1 MTVAGNLR
9 LAGDS
14 SNVGKAGSPEDVLV
28 STEGLVKDYFLG
40 PTGLGRKP
48 PVLRAVDDVS
58 LEIRSGET
66 FGLVGESGCG
76 KTTIARCL
84 MRLVQPSSGRIAFR
98 GTDVTALR
106 GRELRRFRRH
116 MQMVFQDPHASLDSR
131 MTSRQIVEEPLIIHG
146 AGSRAQRRE
155 RVDEVL
161 TLVGIDPAQGS
172 RKPHGFSGG
181 QAQRI
186 ALARALVLNP
196 DMLVLD
202 EPVSALDVSIQA
214 QVLNFLREIQERFSL
229 TYLFIVHD
237 LVVAEY
243 FCDRVAV
250 LYLGAI
256 AEMTD
261 SRTLFRDPLHP
272 YTVSLVSAVP
282 VPDPESRGRGRRIV
296 LSGEVSP
303 VGARPR
309 GCRFRARCPI
319 GRDREACRDQS
330 PNLVEKSPGHWVAC
344 HYPGELRST
353 VG

>member
-1 MTVAGNLR
+1 MSTDRVQPSPAARPGAGETPP
-9 LAGDS
+9 AD
-14 SNVGKAGSPEDVLV
+14 AALV
-28 STEGLVKDYFLG
+28 SIENLVKDYLLG
-40 PTGLGRKP
+40 SAGFGQRPR
-48 PVLRAVDDVS
+48 LRAIDDVS
-58 LEIRSGET
+58 LDIRSGET

-84 MRLVQPSSGRIAFR
+84 MRLVQPTSGRISFR
-98 GTDVTALR
+98 GTDVTSLR
-106 GRELRRFRRH
+106 GKELRRFRRH

-131 MTSRQIVEEPLIIHG
+131 MTAFDIVEEPLVIH
-146 AGSRAQRRE
+146 AMGSRAERRE
-155 RVDEVL
+155 RVDDVL
-161 TLVGIDPAQGS
+161 RLVGIDPAHGG

-229 TYLFIVHD
+229 TFLFIVHD

-243 FCDRVAV
+243 FCDRIAV
-250 LYLGAI
+250 LYLGAVV
-256 AEMTD
+256 EMTD
-261 SRTLFRDPLHP
+261 SRTLFREPLHP

-282 VPDPESRGRGRRIV
+282 VPDPDSRRRGKRII

-303 VGARPR
+303 VGERPR
-309 GCRFRARCPI
+309 GCRFRSRCPV
-319 GRDREACRDQS
+319 GRDRELCRNVSPDLGQS
-330 PNLVEKSPGHWVAC
+330 TSGHWVAC
-344 HYPGELRST
+344 HYPGELRSSA
-353 VG
+353 